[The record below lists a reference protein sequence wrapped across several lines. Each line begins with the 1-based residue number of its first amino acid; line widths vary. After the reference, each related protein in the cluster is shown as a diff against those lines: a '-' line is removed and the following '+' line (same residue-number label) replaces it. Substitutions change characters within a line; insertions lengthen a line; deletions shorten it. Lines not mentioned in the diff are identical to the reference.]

1 MKKILALLAVM
12 LIVIT
17 PIIMADDDAPT
28 AQTTKGVR
36 VVEMQMDDDDA
47 GPMMGMN
54 CGDMGRGMMM
64 GRGMGMMKGCCD
76 DDNMGPGMGMCCNL
90 LHCKDLNLTKEQIQ
104 KIKDIN
110 FVHRSAM
117 IDMKAALEK
126 AQLRMREQ
134 MSADSPDKAKALAA
148 AREINTVKGQMA
160 EARINHIF
168 SLKGVLTAE
177 QLEKVKACRAGGM
190 CGQGP
195 MGMGQGAKASC
206 GKPCRGPAGCGKG
219 K

>member
-1 MKKILALLAVM
+1 MKKLLTLAGIILVLATP
-12 LIVIT
+12 VIL
-17 PIIMADDDAPT
+17 ADDDAPT
-28 AQTTKGVR
+28 AQTTKEGR
-36 VVEMQMDDDDA
+36 VIEMQMDDDA
-47 GPMMGMN
+47 GPMWTMK
-54 CGDMGRGMMM
+54 CGDMGPGMLGRHMMM
-64 GRGMGMMKGCCD
+64 GRDDDDMGQGWGMG
-76 DDNMGPGMGMCCNL
+76 CNL
-90 LHCKDLNLTKEQIQ
+90 LNCKDLDLTKEQTQ

-110 FVHRSAM
+110 FAHRNAM

-126 AQLRMREQ
+126 AQLRMRAE

-148 AREINTVKGQMA
+148 TREINTVKGQMA

-168 SLKGVLTAE
+168 NLKGVLTAE
-177 QLEKVKACRAGGM
+177 QLEKVKACHGGGM
-190 CGQGP
+190 CGSGP